1 MLPSFPS
8 AQDTVICC
16 PFYQFSGI
24 TATYHR
30 NDAKFPCYNRGMTG
44 ASSFV
49 SDYVLPFHDGS
60 QSGFV
65 KSVTRIS
72 PSNN

>member
-44 ASSFV
+44 ASSLLVIMAAAF
-49 SDYVLPFHDGS
+49 SWLIPI
-60 QSGFV
+60 
-65 KSVTRIS
+65 RIC
-72 PSNN
+72 